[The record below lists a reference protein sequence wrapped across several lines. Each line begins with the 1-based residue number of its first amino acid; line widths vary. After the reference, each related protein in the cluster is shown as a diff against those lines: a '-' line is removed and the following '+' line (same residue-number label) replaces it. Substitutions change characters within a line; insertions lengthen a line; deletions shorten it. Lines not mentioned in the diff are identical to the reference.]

1 MAVSFASAPQPTWGF
16 GLRAGRPFTRNFPR
30 HCMYEPAPGRRGR
43 PTQLCAAAA
52 DPQESEAVD
61 LALETILED
70 PETARYTSWRP
81 WMATVDDAGVLVNRQ
96 RPTLH
101 TFEDLQAAALGPRAA
116 LESEAWS
123 RCSTHEFRQREEA
136 RLASHERMR
145 TNQAE
150 EGPPAPP
157 QDDLDEWD
165 LRAMAECQRQR
176 HERNQAWNAARAR
189 VGQHAGMGSR
199 WRHDVRCGYTGDI
212 KDPEYKTW
220 THRQVWDLITLDG
233 RAADPRDVEVDV
245 EDPLGTADMR
255 AVGAHYV
262 PDALEWLEEQ
272 GKLLEEDEDPAPSP
286 EDAAESAL
294 LASHF
299 SDFDDDYLG
308 TVGGFDAGPTA
319 GL

>member
-1 MAVSFASAPQPTWGF
+1 
-16 GLRAGRPFTRNFPR
+16 
-30 HCMYEPAPGRRGR
+30 
-43 PTQLCAAAA
+43 
-52 DPQESEAVD
+52 
-61 LALETILED
+61 
-70 PETARYTSWRP
+70 
-81 WMATVDDAGVLVNRQ
+81 
-96 RPTLH
+96 
-101 TFEDLQAAALGPRAA
+101 
-116 LESEAWS
+116 
-123 RCSTHEFRQREEA
+123 
-136 RLASHERMR
+136 
-145 TNQAE
+145 
-150 EGPPAPP
+150 
-157 QDDLDEWD
+157 
-165 LRAMAECQRQR
+165 
-176 HERNQAWNAARAR
+176 
-189 VGQHAGMGSR
+189 MGSR

-299 SDFDDDYLG
+299 S
-308 TVGGFDAGPTA
+308 GGWGAGFGDRRVRGGGADSSKNRWLCRCACPCTP
-319 GL
+319 